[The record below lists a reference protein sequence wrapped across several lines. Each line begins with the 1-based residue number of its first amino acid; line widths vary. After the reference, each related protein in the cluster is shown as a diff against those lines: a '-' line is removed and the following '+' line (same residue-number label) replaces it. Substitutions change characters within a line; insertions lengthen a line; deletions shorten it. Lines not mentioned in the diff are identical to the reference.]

1 MNLGRTFNQVVFH
14 KKHLWLQK
22 KEKQLYQSSKKKY
35 PIRDMELIIKEC
47 NNHCFIT
54 YKVMQYLTKQRA
66 GWGAA
71 AVWSLNL
78 NLTFT
83 ELLMCCGYA
92 LIWHL
97 YGGGLIFSLVF
108 FLCKTFLYF
117 YLLIRLFNNPYFNR
131 SINEDNYYNFSNRH
145 HCICF
150 YSWSLTAERHIFFKV
165 SEFDTQSP
173 LW

>member
-1 MNLGRTFNQVVFH
+1 
-14 KKHLWLQK
+14 
-22 KEKQLYQSSKKKY
+22 
-35 PIRDMELIIKEC
+35 MELIIKEC

-71 AVWSLNL
+71 AVWSLNM

-97 YGGGLIFSLVF
+97 YCGGLIFSLVF
-108 FLCKTFLYF
+108 LCETSLYF
-117 YLLIRLFNNPYFNR
+117 HLLIRLFNNPYFNH
-131 SINEDNYYNFSNRH
+131 SINEDNYNNFSNRH

-150 YSWSLTAERHIFFKV
+150 YSWNPIAERHFFFLSVRIRHSVRFGK
-165 SEFDTQSP
+165 SEYKISCT
-173 LW
+173 